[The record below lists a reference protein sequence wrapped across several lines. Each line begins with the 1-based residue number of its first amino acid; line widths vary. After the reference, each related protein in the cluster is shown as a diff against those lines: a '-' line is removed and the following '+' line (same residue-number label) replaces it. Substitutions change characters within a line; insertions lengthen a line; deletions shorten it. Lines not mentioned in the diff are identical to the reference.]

1 MKRTLGIIYYGI
13 FNKQLLCETRDTL
26 IYEKDKFSTPLKLIV
41 YWKEA
46 KLKKKK
52 NTCNYTKTGIIKD
65 HTEDFIDTSFEDEEI
80 EEKKSEVIF
89 LWYKSVLEPCLPIHF
104 YFLLSHLLT
113 YSNY

>member
-1 MKRTLGIIYYGI
+1 MKRTLGIIYYEI
-13 FNKQLLCETRDTL
+13 FNKQPLCETRDTL

-52 NTCNYTKTGIIKD
+52 KNQTCNYTKTGIIKD

-80 EEKKSEVIF
+80 EEK
-89 LWYKSVLEPCLPIHF
+89 
-104 YFLLSHLLT
+104 
-113 YSNY
+113 